1 MPLDA
6 VEAVVTVLNP
16 IVPSRGAKMAYLYL
30 INMPKWHIVL
40 IMDAMTIKEARI
52 KAKLTQIQA
61 AQYVGIPLR
70 TYLRYE
76 QGLCASEIKRDF
88 IMNKLSGLSEIT
100 EEKGLLDME
109 SIRQT
114 VSEICSKHGIPLCYL
129 FGSYAKGFA
138 TESSDVDLLIDTTIT
153 GLSFFGLVEE
163 FREAL
168 HKKVDLLRLD
178 DVKENKALLFEI
190 MKDGVKIYG

>member
-1 MPLDA
+1 
-6 VEAVVTVLNP
+6 
-16 IVPSRGAKMAYLYL
+16 
-30 INMPKWHIVL
+30 MPKWRIIL
-40 IMDAMTIKEARI
+40 TMNAISIKDARI
-52 KAKLTQIQA
+52 KAKLTQAQA
-61 AQYVGIPLR
+61 AEYVGVPLR

-76 QGLCASEIKRDF
+76 QGHCASEIKKDF
-88 IMNKLSGLSEIT
+88 IMDKLSGLTEIT

-109 SIRQT
+109 TIRQT
-114 VSEICSKHGIPLCYL
+114 VSEICAKHDIPLCYL
-129 FGSYAKGFA
+129 FGSYAKGYA
-138 TESSDVDLLIDTTIT
+138 TETSDVDLLIDTTIT

-178 DVKENKALLFEI
+178 DVKENKTLLFEI